1 MARTL
6 QQPPP
11 SSSLARLLDTG
22 AANRATAR
30 PDESTMV
37 HEKDAHSTKVNDER
51 QHVAAVKHLPAGRIR
66 RRIKREV
73 LLCPETEE
81 TLDELVRFLRLGTR
95 ARVTTSHLVRALLWA
110 VAPHLAAIRL
120 RAAQLG
126 PQRLPSNALGCETAR
141 RQFEQMI
148 AAILIT
154 KSPAEER

>member
-6 QQPPP
+6 QRPPP

-30 PDESTMV
+30 PDDSTTV
-37 HEKDAHSTKVNDER
+37 HEQDAHSAKVNFER
-51 QHVAAVKHLPAGRIR
+51 QHVAALAHLPTGEIR

-95 ARVTTSHLVRALLWA
+95 ARVTTSHLVRALLRA
-110 VAPHLAAIRL
+110 VAPHLTAIRL

-126 PQRLPSNALGCETAR
+126 PQRLPSNAPGCEAAR

-148 AAILIT
+148 AAILIRE
-154 KSPAEER
+154 SPAAER